1 MVGFAVA
8 APLVVL
14 LSGGTRAAVGSI
26 IVIAALVPVL
36 WVTGIHQIYLDN
48 CIFRTN
54 KIVGQTTGGN
64 TVASPVVSASL
75 NSSPVPTAPAV
86 SASLNPSPVLTPPAR
101 LNPLGT
107 QEQVPGG
114 TNIPGIGRV
123 PPKFFEFTG
132 RTKVWRQG
140 LGLFTESPLLGYG
153 FHADR
158 LLLGTHAHNSLVHS
172 LIQTGLLGAI
182 PFMAALLLGWILLFK
197 SLRKLKHLAVAHK
210 ILVIQIAGIFAFL
223 SIRTVTESTGAF
235 FGVDWIILGP
245 LLLYV
250 GVLDSAGARSG
261 GP

>member
-1 MVGFAVA
+1 M
-8 APLVVL
+8 
-14 LSGGTRAAVGSI
+14 
-26 IVIAALVPVL
+26 
-36 WVTGIHQIYLDN
+36 
-48 CIFRTN
+48 
-54 KIVGQTTGGN
+54 
-64 TVASPVVSASL
+64 
-75 NSSPVPTAPAV
+75 
-86 SASLNPSPVLTPPAR
+86 
-101 LNPLGT
+101 
-107 QEQVPGG
+107 
-114 TNIPGIGRV
+114 
-123 PPKFFEFTG
+123 
-132 RTKVWRQG
+132 WRQA
-140 LGLFTESPLLGYG
+140 LDLFTDSPLLGYG

-197 SLRKLKHLAVAHK
+197 ALRQLKHLAVAHK